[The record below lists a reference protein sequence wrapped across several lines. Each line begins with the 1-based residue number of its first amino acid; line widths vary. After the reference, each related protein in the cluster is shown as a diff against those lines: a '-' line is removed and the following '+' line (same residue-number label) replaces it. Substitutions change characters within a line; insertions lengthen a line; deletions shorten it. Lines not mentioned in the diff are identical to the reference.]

1 VGQERSLRNMQIQN
15 KKSVKKVK
23 CTFNVLL
30 EEMNHPHHGF
40 ETVLE
45 VYKTFICKKPAKI
58 CND

>member
-1 VGQERSLRNMQIQN
+1 MQIQN